1 MAAPTYVNYIETS
14 WSTTASPKTTASF
27 DVLANDLL
35 VVVGKIDYNY
45 DWATAILNT
54 PSGGSLTYNLQ
65 KSYNVE
71 NGTTPPVYIWTAT
84 VDSNK
89 SMTVSI
95 TRSGTGS
102 VEFGFSV
109 FVFRNAGVGASA
121 ITGGGAAGAPTLNIT
136 TTQTNSAIVVIDSD
150 FSAVTTSAATWRTNA
165 GALTQKTS
173 YQDTVNYYNCTY
185 VGYHADSGSINTYA
199 VGLTQPTGQLYTLG
213 AIEIKE
219 STPASATALPRRV
232 LDGPVYGSL
241 QGSVR

>member
-14 WSTTASPKTTASF
+14 WSTNTSPKTTGSF
-27 DVLANDLL
+27 DVLTNDVL
-35 VVVGKIDYNY
+35 VVVGKINYNF

-71 NGTTPPVYIWTAT
+71 NADSPPVYIWTAT

-102 VEFGFSV
+102 MPFGFSV
-109 FVFRNAGVGASA
+109 FVFRNATIGASA
-121 ITGGGAAGAPTLNIT
+121 ITGGGAAGSPTLNIT
-136 TTQTNSAIVVIDSD
+136 TTQSNSAIVVINSD
-150 FSAVTTSAATWRTNA
+150 FNSITSTVTWRTNA

-173 YQDTVNYYNCTY
+173 YQDTSNYENCTY

-199 VGLTQPTGQLYTLG
+199 VGLTSPSGQLYTLG

-219 STPASATALPRRV
+219 AAPASASSIPPNILSNYHRLFSHLLAR
-232 LDGPVYGSL
+232 
-241 QGSVR
+241 